1 MRFDMNADMRSSK
14 LIQTHQIEWQTM
26 QIKQSHCWTVRFGF
40 GQKKWTRWKSTI
52 HSPLHVP
59 LSSKRVIMCFSY
71 RFFSLYMYSYCVR
84 VYYIFF
90 LHDFQRN
97 DISLRF
103 APEWQRRWKM
113 GFQLLT
119 FYYAYRYIFSV
130 NHKRFIAVHN
140 GNLRHPMW
148 QLPFFF
154 VHLSKIICKN
164 NVAYALVSWHL
175 HFPMLII
182 ILKSWSKL
190 VSVGV

>member
-1 MRFDMNADMRSSK
+1 MTKCMFALELSEKCSNTSMRFDMNADMRSSK

-90 LHDFQRN
+90 FCTISKETIFPCVSHQSGKEDGRWDFSCLHSIMHIGTYSVSI
-97 DISLRF
+97 ISD
-103 APEWQRRWKM
+103 
-113 GFQLLT
+113 
-119 FYYAYRYIFSV
+119 
-130 NHKRFIAVHN
+130 
-140 GNLRHPMW
+140 
-148 QLPFFF
+148 
-154 VHLSKIICKN
+154 LSP
-164 NVAYALVSWHL
+164 YT
-175 HFPMLII
+175 MET
-182 ILKSWSKL
+182 
-190 VSVGV
+190 